1 MTGVRNQMHTFTN
14 VQSLSNLGIK
24 HWLRG
29 CCCRSVELKQTK
41 VKAESGVKENQALI
55 MSVENPVHR
64 ILFLHAFFT

>member
-1 MTGVRNQMHTFTN
+1 MLAERERERE
-14 VQSLSNLGIK
+14 
-24 HWLRG
+24 RG
-29 CCCRSVELKQTK
+29 CRYRSEELKQTK